1 MALPLAVAIKETPIH
16 HAAGELRWLDGT
28 SAADL
33 SVAAMHRVDR
43 TVQVDFAARPRD
55 LQWLQKPGRTALW
68 RRPAS
73 DIVNGESSDA
83 QRMRPAAPLFRI
95 AGEVRD
101 PSGGYNPRTF
111 DLHLGNGGVSGLVMY
126 PSPLGT
132 RFGSGGGLVGAV
144 RFDGGVVPALEGRPA
159 AWALVEV
166 AVTVSD
172 TDLRLFRAQ
181 CDGKG
186 EFRLSLWRLPPLPE
200 GTASYVAA
208 LRVWASTTS
217 DRDTP
222 IDPDTLVA
230 ALMEPV
236 GGGDFVSS
244 FDLDVVPG
252 QRQRV
257 QSDPRTLLTI
267 RPDPNPS
274 PGPGG

>member
-1 MALPLAVAIKETPIH
+1 MTPALAVTVKETPIH

-33 SVAAMHRVDR
+33 SVAAMNRVDW
-43 TVQVDFAARPRD
+43 TVQVDLSVRPRD
-55 LQWLQKPGRTALW
+55 LQWLHKPGRTALW

-73 DIVNGESSDA
+73 DIVTGESTDEERA
-83 QRMRPAAPLFRI
+83 RPAAPLFRI

-101 PSGGYNPRTF
+101 PSGAFNPRSF
-111 DLHLGNGGVSGLVMY
+111 DLELGNGGVSGLVIY

-132 RFGSGGGLVGAV
+132 RFGSGGGLQGAV
-144 RFDGGVVPALEGRPA
+144 RFDGGVEPALDDRPA

-172 TDLRLFRAQ
+172 TDLRRFRAQ

-200 GTASYVAA
+200 GTASYTAE
-208 LRVWASTTS
+208 LRVWASSTT
-217 DRDTP
+217 DRNTP
-222 IDPDTLVA
+222 IDPDTLA
-230 ALMEPV
+230 AAIVEPV
-236 GGGDFVSS
+236 GGGAFASP
-244 FDLDVVPG
+244 FIIDVIPG
-252 QRQRV
+252 QRRRV
-257 QSDPRTLLTI
+257 QSDPRAVLAI
-267 RPDPNPS
+267 RPDPNPA